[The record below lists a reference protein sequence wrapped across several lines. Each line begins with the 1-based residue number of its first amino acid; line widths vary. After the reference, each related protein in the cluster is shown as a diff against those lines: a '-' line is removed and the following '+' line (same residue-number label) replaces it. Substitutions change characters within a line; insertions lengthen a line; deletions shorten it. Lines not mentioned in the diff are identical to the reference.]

1 MRSCFVKP
9 IMQFWLLI
17 STFIITNSAHAFIT
31 SHGSLTRKNSYSTIG
46 FTRIYES
53 DDSTRDMS
61 SLKEWAD
68 KNYIEISSKATITLN
83 SGDDYGITLNQSAK
97 SMEKILSVPKN
108 MVLDSEKLRLEWNDQ
123 IEPALNHIEK
133 AGFKDSGLNFILMLK
148 VIKEYLMKED
158 SKWSSWIGSLP
169 QSFTTGVCM
178 DEVELSCLPPF
189 ALALANFERQQLE
202 IFSEAIEL
210 LENENSSL
218 LTEKVDANLILWAFN
233 IVTTRCWRYAQDSD
247 DTDVIRP
254 IIVPI
259 GDLMNHKEPPNVIV
273 RDSDANGNV
282 EFVLADDII
291 VEDDKMSNLYLS
303 YGLTNPHRF
312 LIVFGFVD
320 TSMPEIFSQLIFNK
334 PTPELIN
341 LGCNDRSKLVY
352 RTSDG
357 GISTTIWDC
366 ILYTLLAQVPQE
378 QDLFYTAAA
387 LDNNMEEKL
396 KFHAKYALEESMTL
410 RGHVKGTVQELKEL
424 IDKIDSVAFPDAHPR
439 LELIRQHNVFL
450 HETFSKVLQRIEARC
465 QTEVMRRRGLNV

>member
-1 MRSCFVKP
+1 
-9 IMQFWLLI
+9 MQIILLLY
-17 STFIITNSAHAFIT
+17 TFIIHTHKTQAFIS
-31 SHGSLTRKNSYSTIG
+31 SHDGLPRKPSNIKTKVTRL
-46 FTRIYES
+46 YES
-53 DDSTRDMS
+53 GDSTRDMT
-61 SLKEWAD
+61 SLKEWAVQ
-68 KNYIEISSKATITLN
+68 NRIEISSKATISLN
-83 SGDDYGITLNQSAK
+83 SGDDYGIRLNQSAK
-97 SMEKILSVPKN
+97 GMEKILSVPKA
-108 MVLDSEKLRLEWNDQ
+108 MVLDSEKLRMEWNDE

-148 VIKEYLMKED
+148 VIKEYLLKEE
-158 SKWSSWIGSLP
+158 SKWSSWIASLP

-178 DEVELSCLPPF
+178 DEVEMSCLPPF

-202 IFSEAIEL
+202 TFSEAIEL
-210 LENENSSL
+210 LQNGNSSL
-218 LTEKVDANLILWAFN
+218 LKEKVDPDLILWAFN
-233 IVTTRCWRYAQDSD
+233 IVTTRCWRYAQDLN

-259 GDLMNHKEPPNVIV
+259 GDLMNHHEPPNVFV

-282 EFVLADDII
+282 DFVLAHDVT
-291 VEDDKMSNLYLS
+291 VEDDTVSNLYLS

-320 TSMPEIFSQLIFNK
+320 TSMPEIFSQLIFNN

-366 ILYTLLAQVPQE
+366 ILFTLLAQVPHE

-387 LDNNMEEKL
+387 LENNMEEKL
-396 KFHAKYALEESMTL
+396 NFHAKYALEESMTL
-410 RGHVKGTVQELKEL
+410 RGHVKGTVQELKDL
-424 IDKIDSVAFPDAHPR
+424 IDNIDSVAFPDAHPR
-439 LELIRQHNVFL
+439 LELIRRHNVFL
-450 HETFSKVLQRIEARC
+450 YETFNKVLQRIEARC